1 MGGALAVGLV
11 GSGCSGPSVKTCVDD
26 RGCTSGQICV
36 NGLCTVDSRDAGSDA
51 GKADSGVTEDAGVD
65 AGIDPGTDAGLDA
78 GTDAGTDPGTDAGL
92 DAGTDA
98 GVVPGTDAGVDAGP
112 PNNWDQMNWETG
124 HWQ

>member
-26 RGCTSGQICV
+26 LGCASGQVCV

-65 AGIDPGTDAGLDA
+65 PGTDAGLDA
-78 GTDAGTDPGTDAGL
+78 
-92 DAGTDA
+92 
-98 GVVPGTDAGVDAGP
+98 GTDAGVDAGP